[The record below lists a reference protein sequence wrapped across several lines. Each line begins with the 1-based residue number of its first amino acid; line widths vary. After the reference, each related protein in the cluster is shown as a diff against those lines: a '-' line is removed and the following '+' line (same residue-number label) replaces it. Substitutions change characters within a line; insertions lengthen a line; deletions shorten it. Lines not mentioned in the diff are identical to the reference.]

1 MRCKLYVIETVEA
14 MDSADVAH
22 TVTQVRTVDK
32 SKIYRMYISVKRIK

>member
-1 MRCKLYVIETVEA
+1 

-32 SKIYRMYISVKRIK
+32 RKVDRMYISVRKFTVTRK